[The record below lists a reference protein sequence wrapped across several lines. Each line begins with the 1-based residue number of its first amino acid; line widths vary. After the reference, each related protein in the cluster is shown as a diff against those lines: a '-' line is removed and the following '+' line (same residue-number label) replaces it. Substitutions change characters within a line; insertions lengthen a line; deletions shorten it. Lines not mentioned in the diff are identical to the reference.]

1 MDLPKG
7 SSYEEIC
14 DKFEWQI
21 PEFFNIADA
30 VCDRWANDD
39 ERIAITH
46 QSLDGA
52 ATNFTFAAIRSNA
65 NQLANL
71 LGRLGLA
78 TGDRVLVML
87 TQSPACAISHIGC
100 FKSGIVS
107 CLASVLFGPDGVR
120 HRLQSSCAKVC
131 ITDANNLAKVLEI
144 RDQCPTLQHVLVV
157 TEDQSATE
165 INGVLPF
172 WSSLSGESIEY
183 ENVKTRAEDTA
194 WISYTSGTT
203 GNPKGVL
210 MPHRVLLGNKPLF
223 EYYYDYGPK
232 PSDLLWS
239 PADWAWIAGLINIL
253 LIGWYSGCRVVSTE
267 MQGFDA
273 KLAYRILEKYQIT
286 VSLLTPTVLKLMRQ
300 IDTEETYDIQLRVVL
315 SGGEAVGREL
325 ALWADERF
333 GLTISEGFGQ
343 TECNGMIGTNPRLM
357 ATRHGSLGKAMP
369 GSTCAIVDDEG
380 IEVPTGTTGNIAI
393 KRPHPAMFSGYL
405 NNPEATDAKF
415 IGDWMITGDLGE
427 QDEDGYLWF
436 HGRTDDVI
444 TSSGYRIGPT
454 EIEDCLLKSD
464 AVQLAAVIGVP
475 DEERTEVIKA
485 FVVPA
490 EGFAA
495 DDALAEALKQ
505 LVRDNL
511 AKHEV
516 PRLIEFVAS
525 LPLTTTGKIMRRTL
539 RDQEVTNLKSIPQ
552 E

>member
-1 MDLPKG
+1 MDLPIG

-14 DKFEWQI
+14 EKFEWRI

-30 VCDRWANDD
+30 ICDRWAND
-39 ERIAITH
+39 EGRIAITH
-46 QSLDGA
+46 EAIDG
-52 ATNFTFAAIRSNA
+52 TTTSYTFGEIKCYA

-71 LGRLGLA
+71 LGHLGLCP
-78 TGDRVLVML
+78 GDRALVML
-87 TQSPACAISHIGC
+87 TQSPECAISHIGC
-100 FKSGIVS
+100 FKSAVVS

-120 HRLQSSCAKVC
+120 HRLQSSGAKIC
-131 ITDANNLAKVLEI
+131 ITDAANFKKVLDVKE
-144 RDQCPTLQHVLVV
+144 QCPALEHVLVV
-157 TEDQSATE
+157 SDNPITDAR
-165 INGVLPF
+165 LF
-172 WSSLSGESIEY
+172 WSSLAQQSTDY
-183 ENVKTRAEDTA
+183 QNVKTRAEDTA

-210 MPHRVLLGNKPLF
+210 MPHRLLLGNKPLF

-232 PSDLLWS
+232 PHDVLWS

-253 LIGWYSGCRVVSTE
+253 LIGWYSGCHVVSVE

-273 KLAYRILEKYQIT
+273 KVAYRILGQHNVT

-300 IDTEETYDIQLRVVL
+300 IDADAVDDIQLRVVL
-315 SGGEAVGREL
+315 SGGEAVGKEL

-357 ATRHGSLGKAMP
+357 TVKHGSLGKAMP

-405 NNPEATDAKF
+405 DNPEATAAKF

-475 DEERTEVIKA
+475 DEQRTEIIKA
-485 FVVPA
+485 FIVLA
-490 EGFAA
+490 EGFEPSEE
-495 DDALAEALKQ
+495 LAESLKE
-505 LVRDNL
+505 LVRSHL

-516 PRLIEFVAS
+516 PKHVEFVTT

-539 RDQEVTNLKSIPQ
+539 RDQEIAK
-552 E
+552 

>member
-7 SSYEEIC
+7 GSYEEIC

-30 VCDRWANDD
+30 VCDRWAND
-39 ERIAITH
+39 ENRIAITH

-52 ATNFTFAAIRSNA
+52 ATNFTFSAIRSNA

-71 LGRLGLA
+71 LGTLGLVK
-78 TGDRVLVML
+78 GDRVLVML

-120 HRLQSSCAKVC
+120 HRLQSSGARVC

-144 RDQCPTLQHVLVV
+144 RGQCPALQHVLVV
-157 TEDQSATE
+157 GENESGAD
-165 INGVLPF
+165 INGVLAF
-172 WSSLSGESIEY
+172 WSSLSAESPEY

-232 PSDLLWS
+232 PSDVLWS

-273 KLAYRILEKYQIT
+273 KLAYRILEHHQIT

-300 IDTEETYDIQLRVVL
+300 IEAEETYDIQLRVVL

-357 ATRHGSLGKAMP
+357 TTRHGSLGKAMP
-369 GSTCAIVDDEG
+369 GSTCAIVDDRG
-380 IEVPTGTTGNIAI
+380 VEVPIGTTGNIAI

-405 NNPEATDAKF
+405 DNPAATAAKF

-485 FVVPA
+485 FVV
-490 EGFAA
+490 
-495 DDALAEALKQ
+495 LAEHVEPSDTLANDLKQ

-516 PRLIEFVAS
+516 PRLIEFVTS

-539 RDQEVTNLKSIPQ
+539 RDQEIAKLRFRST
-552 E
+552 